1 MISRSMAEFLS
12 LMREKEIPGED
23 LSADQNTLLDE
34 ARSAGYVWQGNTRDM
49 RMSLSLTEKGRTA
62 LRLFD
67 EEAKDHADQERQRK
81 KELIRGRILHG
92 FVEVVK
98 ILFGALV
105 GYIFADPAAFWR
117 QVCSLFGM

>member
-12 LMREKEIPGED
+12 LMRGKEIPGED
-23 LSADQNTLLDE
+23 LNADQNTLLDE

-67 EEAKDHADQERQRK
+67 EEAKNHAEQERQRK
-81 KELIRGRILHG
+81 KELIRGRVLHG
-92 FVEVVK
+92 FVEALK
-98 ILFGALV
+98 ILFGAFV
-105 GYIFADPAAFWR
+105 GYVFADPAAFWQQIR
-117 QVCSLFGM
+117 SLLGM

>member
-12 LMREKEIPGED
+12 LMREQDIPGED

-49 RMSLSLTEKGRTA
+49 RMSLSLTEKGRTV

-117 QVCSLFGM
+117 QVRSLLGM

>member
-1 MISRSMAEFLS
+1 MISRTMAEFLS
-12 LMREKEIPGED
+12 LMREQEVPGED

-49 RMSLSLTEKGRTA
+49 RMSLSLTEKGRRA

-81 KELIRGRILHG
+81 KELIRGRIFHG
-92 FVEVVK
+92 FVEALK

-117 QVCSLFGM
+117 QVRSLLGM